1 MDRVCVGVVVGAH
14 GVRGALRI
22 KPFTEQPD
30 GIAAYGPVEDEA
42 GARRLRLKVLGT
54 AKGIVAATA
63 QGVADRDAAEALT
76 GTRLYVPRDR
86 LPPPEPDE
94 FYHSDL
100 IGMAALREDGTPFGT
115 VRAVFDFGAGDVI
128 ELALPDGRVEMLPFT
143 KAVVPVVDL
152 AAGRL
157 VVSPPEVTEARPP
170 QGASDG

>member
-30 GIAAYGPVEDEA
+30 GITAYGPVEDEA

-54 AKGIVAATA
+54 AKGIVTATA

-100 IGMAALREDGTPFGT
+100 VGLAALREDGTPFGT

-128 ELALPDGRVEMLPFT
+128 ELALADGRVEMLPFT

-170 QGASDG
+170 AEAADG

>member
-54 AKGIVAATA
+54 AKGIVTATA

-100 IGMAALREDGTPFGT
+100 VGLAAQREDGTPFGT

-128 ELALPDGRVEMLPFT
+128 ELALADGRVEMLPFT

-170 QGASDG
+170 AEAADG

>member
-54 AKGIVAATA
+54 AKGIVTATA

-100 IGMAALREDGTPFGT
+100 VGLAAQREDGTPFGT

-128 ELALPDGRVEMLPFT
+128 ELALSDGRVEMLPFT

-170 QGASDG
+170 AEAADG